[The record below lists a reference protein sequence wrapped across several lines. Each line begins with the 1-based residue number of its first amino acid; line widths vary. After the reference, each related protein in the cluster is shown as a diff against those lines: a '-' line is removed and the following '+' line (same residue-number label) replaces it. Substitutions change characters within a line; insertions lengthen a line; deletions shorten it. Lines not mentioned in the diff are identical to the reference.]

1 MVSWLEDLPAVEG
14 AAVTADD
21 AGGVNADGAA
31 ASASQALDV
40 AVEIDTPSLVV
51 DLDILEANL
60 REMAELCTASGV
72 ELVPHAKTHRT
83 PEIGA
88 LQVRLGASGLTV
100 AKLGEAEG
108 FARAGIERL
117 IVAYPLVGAEKVARA
132 AALSQRVDLTLA
144 TDSIEGARAIGA
156 HFAERGL
163 RAAVDLIVD
172 SGLGRCGVAPA
183 DAADLGSAIAAIPGV
198 ELTGVLT
205 HEGTVYAAADRDD
218 LVARSRATAQLMV
231 DAADAIR
238 ARGVDLP
245 TVSMGAS
252 PSARIAR
259 DVRGVTQVRPGIY
272 AFNDLGQI
280 ALGNATPSTCAVRV
294 LATVVSH
301 PESGRACIDAGSKSL
316 SQDGLPA
323 SAVTDYQ
330 GHGLLADLPGWRI
343 EKLSEEHGWLRW
355 HGTGAPTPLA
365 IGQRVQVIPNHVCTV
380 FFSMGESVAIRGGRV
395 EAVWRTLGP
404 GASR

>member
-1 MVSWLEDLPAVEG
+1 MTELA
-14 AAVTADD
+14 
-21 AGGVNADGAA
+21 GAA

-40 AVEIDTPSLVV
+40 PAEIDTPSLVI

-60 REMAELCTASGV
+60 REMAQLCAASGV

-83 PEIGA
+83 PEIGV
-88 LQVRLGASGLTV
+88 LQLRLGAHGLTV

-108 FARAGIERL
+108 FAQAGIERL
-117 IVAYPLVGAEKVARA
+117 VVAYPLVGAEKVARA
-132 AALSQRVDLTLA
+132 AALSKRVDLTLA
-144 TDSIEGARAIGA
+144 TDSLEGAWAIGA

-183 DAADLGSAIAAIPGV
+183 DAADLGAAIAAVPGV

-205 HEGTVYAAADRDD
+205 HEGTVYGAAGRDD

-231 DAADAIR
+231 DAAEAIR
-238 ARGVDLP
+238 ARGVELA

-252 PSARIAR
+252 ASARIAR
-259 DVRGVTQVRPGIY
+259 EVPGVTQVRPGIY

-301 PESGRACIDAGSKSL
+301 PEPGRACIDAGSKSL

-323 SAVTDYQ
+323 SAVTEGAGIDYR

-355 HGTGAPTPLA
+355 HGLGAPTPLA
-365 IGQRVQVIPNHVCTV
+365 IGGRVQVIPNHVCTV
-380 FFSMGESVAIRGGRV
+380 FSSLGESVAIRGGRV
-395 EAVWRTLGP
+395 EALWRTLGP